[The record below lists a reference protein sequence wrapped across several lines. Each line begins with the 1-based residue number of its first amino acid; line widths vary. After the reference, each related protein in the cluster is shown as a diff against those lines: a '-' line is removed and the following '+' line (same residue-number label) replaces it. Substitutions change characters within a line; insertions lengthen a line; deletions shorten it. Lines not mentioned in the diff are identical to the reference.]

1 MPRWLAVLYIAS
13 TLTLPAFVGSVAYA
27 QFGGGGAGAGGGAGG
42 PGGGAGG
49 PAGPAEKPAFRDV
62 VNEKGG
68 MKPRRESGDQVVT
81 DVTVAGNKNISTE
94 RIFQQLQTRKDRF
107 YDYETVLADIRRLND
122 MGAFEHV
129 TYRLKETP
137 EGMAI
142 RFEVRERPT
151 ISKVVF
157 HGNRAL
163 NERELTGRAG
173 INAGDPMS
181 EFSIESARRR
191 LVDYYQEEG
200 FNQVSIKTIR
210 GFESD
215 PQIVIFR
222 INEGPKERI
231 AAVRVEG
238 GTIVTQARLE
248 KIVKSRGP
256 FGGMFHY
263 IGNTADLNK
272 IDQDVKVLESYYHN
286 LGFLTATVGRRIEY
300 DSTGKWMTVIFVVNE
315 GERFKVNE
323 VKIVGN
329 QYIETASLV
338 NLLELKSG
346 DMFNGTLMRRDIGEI
361 TYAYGSLGFIYS
373 EIEPQ
378 TVMRDE
384 ANLVDLVYTIN
395 EGDRWKIRNINVNI
409 DGEPHLMKDTTL
421 LNQIDLVEGEYIN
434 RRTLELN
441 RRRIERQSLL
451 ETNPAV
457 ADPPDI
463 KVVPVDEDDSY

>member
-1 MPRWLAVLYIAS
+1 MPRWLAVLNICLFLATS
-13 TLTLPAFVGSVAYA
+13 VGSVAHA
-27 QFGGGGAGAGGGAGG
+27 QFGGGAGGGAGG
-42 PGGGAGG
+42 PGGAGPGG
-49 PAGPAEKPAFRDV
+49 PPEKPAFRDYVHERGGVRPHRETGETV
-62 VNEKGG
+62 VV
-68 MKPRRESGDQVVT
+68 DVV
-81 DVTVAGNKNISTE
+81 VAGNTNVSTE
-94 RIFQQLQTRKDRF
+94 KIFQQLQTRKDRF

-122 MGAFEHV
+122 MGSFEHV
-129 TYRLKETP
+129 TYRLKEVP
-137 EGMAI
+137 GGMSV

-163 NERELTGRAG
+163 NDRELNGRAG
-173 INAGDPMS
+173 ITAGDPMS

-200 FNQVSIKTIR
+200 FNQVAIKTVR
-210 GFESD
+210 GTGPD
-215 PQIVIFR
+215 TQAIIFR

-231 AAVRVEG
+231 RDVIVQG
-238 GTIVTQARLE
+238 GTIVSSARLE

-256 FGGMFHY
+256 FGGVFRH
-263 IGNTADLNK
+263 INNVADLRK
-272 IDQDVKVLESYYHN
+272 IDEDVKVLESYYHN
-286 LGFLTATVGRRIEY
+286 LGFLTATVGRQIEY
-300 DSTGKWMTVIFVVNE
+300 DASGKWMTVKFVVNE
-315 GERFKVNE
+315 GQRYKVNE
-323 VKIVGN
+323 VKIIGN
-329 QYIETASLV
+329 QYIETASLM

-346 DMFNGTLMRRDIGEI
+346 DMFDGTLMRRDISEI

-434 RRTLELN
+434 RRTLEIN
-441 RRRIERQSLL
+441 RKRIERQSLL
-451 ETNPAV
+451 EVNPTV

-463 KVVPVDEDDSY
+463 RVVPVEEDDY